1 MKKYIGAIDQ
11 GTTSTRF
18 IILDKKSNVVAS
30 HQLEHKQHYP
40 QPGWVEHDAVEIW
53 ANTKKVILET
63 LKKSMISETELAAI
77 GITNQRETCVVWNRN
92 SGKPYYHA
100 IVWQDTRTES
110 ICHSLN
116 NHSKQIEQK
125 TGLPIATYFSASKLK
140 WLLGNV
146 EGLRIDAEAGEAI
159 FGNIDTWLLW
169 NLTGEHKTDV
179 TNASRTMLM
188 NLQTLNWDEEL
199 LQLFDIPA
207 QMLPQICSS
216 SEVYGNTQNCFEKSI
231 PVCGILG
238 DQQAALF
245 GQTCFSKGEAKNT
258 YGTGCF
264 MLLNTGSEIVHSTHG
279 LLTTV
284 AYKLGNSKPVYAL
297 EGSIAI
303 AGSLVQWI
311 RDNFGFIKE
320 SAEINELAEKVSDNG
335 GVYFVPAFSGLF
347 APHWDAT
354 ARGAIVG
361 ITHYVNQS
369 HIARA
374 VLEATAFQ
382 SSDVFEA
389 MMKDAKVELKTLKVD
404 GGMTASDLLMQF
416 QADILDVDVIKP
428 KITETTALGAAFVAG
443 LAIGFWQNKDELR
456 QYWQVDKIYKPNID
470 TAKRDN
476 LKNNWNKAIS
486 KSSGWQEN

>member
-140 WLLGNV
+140 WLLENV
-146 EGLRIDAEAGEAI
+146 EGLRSDAEAGEAI
-159 FGNIDTWLLW
+159 FGNIDTWILW

-199 LQLFDIPA
+199 LQLFNIPA
-207 QMLPQICSS
+207 KMLPKICSS
-216 SEVYGNTQNCFEKSI
+216 SEIFGNTQNCFEKNI

-311 RDNFGFIKE
+311 RDNFGFIKK

-443 LAIGFWQNKDELR
+443 LAIGFWQDKDELR

>member
-188 NLQTLNWDEEL
+188 DLQTLNWDEEL
-199 LQLFDIPA
+199 LQLFDIPV
-207 QMLPQICSS
+207 QMLPKICSS

-476 LKNNWNKAIS
+476 LKDNWNKAIS

>member
-116 NHSKQIEQK
+116 NHAKQIEQK

-476 LKNNWNKAIS
+476 LKDNWNKAIS